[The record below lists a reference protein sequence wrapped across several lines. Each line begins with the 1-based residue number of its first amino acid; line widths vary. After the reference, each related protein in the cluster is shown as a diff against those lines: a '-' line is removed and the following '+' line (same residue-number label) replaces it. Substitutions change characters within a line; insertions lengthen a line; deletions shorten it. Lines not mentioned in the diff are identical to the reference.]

1 MSQDIRVLVG
11 DDDVN
16 DRYFLEWGFK
26 QICPYVRL
34 DMARTGDD
42 VIRYLQDSSRPKPSL
57 LIIDSMMPHRDGFAV
72 LEWLRTRSEFY
83 QLPVVM
89 LSGQPYD
96 RNEARARDYCV
107 RAYIGKPRDLDEL
120 KALVQSWKQKYL
132 EPIKLLPAEPGD
144 ARKFQFLVADSSG
157 SFRSFFQ
164 KAASE
169 VCPDAGLT
177 FFRDSIEVLQHFEEK
192 LQSTPSLL
200 LLDLGTVS
208 LDVLQWLRRKR
219 HLTELPIIVWTST
232 PVEVEEEL
240 SREFGVTEYL
250 KKPNTFPCLLQTVF
264 EFAQRYSSDDRTPH
278 H

>member
-1 MSQDIRVLVG
+1 MVG

-26 QICPYVRL
+26 QVCPYVRL
-34 DMARTGDD
+34 EIARTGDD
-42 VIRYLQDSSRPKPSL
+42 VIQYLQDNPRPKPSL

-83 QLPVVM
+83 QLPVIM

-96 RNEARARDYCV
+96 RNEARARDYRV

-132 EPIKLLPAEPGD
+132 EPIKLLPAKPGD

-157 SFRSFFQ
+157 SFRTFFQ
-164 KAASE
+164 KAAGE
-169 VCPDAGLT
+169 VCPDAALT
-177 FFRDSIEVLQHFEEK
+177 FFRDSIEVLQHFEEN
-192 LQSTPSLL
+192 LQSTLSLL

-208 LDVLQWLRRKR
+208 LEVLKWLRRKR

-240 SREFGVTEYL
+240 AREFGVTEYL

-264 EFAQRYSSDDRTPH
+264 EFAQRYSSDDGTPH